1 MQLGTPKWEAAEY
14 LGMTPKQL
22 DDVYGHH
29 HPDHLKA
36 PRDAFD
42 RPPPDRHRIPRTKQE
57 PGETNVTRITKKSV
71 G

>member
-1 MQLGTPKWEAAEY
+1 MQLGAPKREAAEY

-22 DDVYGHH
+22 DETYGHH

-42 RPPPDRHRIPRTKQE
+42 RAPKLRQRLNATELEQTPS
-57 PGETNVTRITKKSV
+57 NVKKIADHSR
-71 G
+71 